1 MRAYEQAHELKGLSM
16 PSPFLAGI
24 FGRSPVDPLKEHMA
38 KSAEAARRLLA
49 FVDAA
54 LAGDWDGAGAI
65 RKDIQRL
72 EHEADD
78 YKANLRIRLPSTLLL
93 PVDRGDLLDLIAMQD
108 KIANRSKDIAGLM
121 FHRRMLPPAS
131 LADLYRKLAARSVD
145 AVIQAERSVGE
156 LQELFTAGF
165 RGAEVKLVERMI
177 VELDAIED
185 ETDEIASE
193 LRTGVF
199 GMEKDLPPVDVIF
212 LYKAIEWLGDLGDLA
227 HRVGGLLQRLI
238 AR

>member
-1 MRAYEQAHELKGLSM
+1 M
-16 PSPFLAGI
+16 PTSFIAGI
-24 FGRSPVDPLKEHMA
+24 FGRSPVQPLKEHMA
-38 KSAEAARRLLA
+38 KVAEAARQLVL

-54 LAGDWDGAGAI
+54 LAGDWQRAGEFRAAI
-65 RKDIQRL
+65 QAL
-72 EHEADD
+72 EHEADVL
-78 YKANLRIRLPSTLLL
+78 KADLRIRLPSTLLM
-93 PVDRGDLLDLIAMQD
+93 PVDRGDVLDLVTMQD

-121 FHRRMLPPAS
+121 FHRKLLPPPS
-131 LADLYRKLAARSVD
+131 LAAVYRALAARSVD

-156 LQELFTAGF
+156 LEELFTAGF

-185 ETDEIASE
+185 ETDQIASE
-193 LRTGVF
+193 LRSGVF
-199 GMEKDLPPVDVIF
+199 AMEKELPPVDVIF
-212 LYKAIEWLGDLGDLA
+212 LYKAIEWLGELGDLA

>member
-1 MRAYEQAHELKGLSM
+1 M
-16 PSPFLAGI
+16 PSPFLTGI

-38 KSAEAARRLLA
+38 RAADAARQLVL

-54 LAGDWDGAGAI
+54 LAGDWDRAGDI
-65 RKDIQRL
+65 RKAISRL
-72 EHEADD
+72 EHEADAF
-78 YKANLRIRLPSTLLL
+78 KANLRVRLPSTLLL
-93 PVDRGDLLDLIAMQD
+93 PVDRGDLLDLITMQD

-121 FHRRMLPPAS
+121 FHRRMLPPPS
-131 LADLYRKLAARSVD
+131 LGELYRRLAARSVD

-165 RGAEVKLVERMI
+165 RGAEVTLVERMI

-185 ETDEIASE
+185 ETDTIASD
-193 LRTGVF
+193 LRTGLF
-199 GMEKDLPPVDVIF
+199 HMESELPAVHVIF
-212 LYKAIEWLGDLGDLA
+212 LYKAIDWLSDLGDLA

>member
-1 MRAYEQAHELKGLSM
+1 M
-16 PSPFLAGI
+16 PFLAGI
-24 FGRSPVDPLKEHMA
+24 FGRSPVDPLIEHMA
-38 KSAEAARRLLA
+38 KAAEAARLVLV
-49 FVDAA
+49 FIDAA
-54 LAGDWDGAGAI
+54 ATGDWARAGDI
-65 RKDIQRL
+65 RKAISRL

-78 YKANLRIRLPSTLLL
+78 YKANLRIRLPSTLLM
-93 PVDRGDLLDLIAMQD
+93 PVARGDLLDLIAMQD
-108 KIANRSKDIAGLM
+108 KIANRSKDIANLM
-121 FHRRMLPPAS
+121 FHRRMLPPPA
-131 LADLYRKLAARSVD
+131 LAGLYRKLAARSVD
-145 AVIQAERSVGE
+145 AVIQAERSVSE
-156 LQELFTAGF
+156 LQELFTTGF

-185 ETDEIASE
+185 ETDDISSE

-199 GMEKDLPPVDVIF
+199 GIEKELPPVDVIF